1 MVVGFTGGF
10 EPAGFSSAESATRG
24 KARRAT
30 EVIGI
35 SHLRIVFTFKVSLAD
50 NHFSYKDSSV
60 SLHGNPQ
67 PRENPRPI
75 KRSTALQVRNT
86 TAVTVLAKPLSL
98 LLIQE
103 RNLQ

>member
-10 EPAGFSSAESATRG
+10 EPAGLSSAESATRG

-60 SLHGNPQ
+60 SPHGNPE
-67 PRENPRPI
+67 PRENPRTT
-75 KRSTALQVRNT
+75 KRSTALQGRNMA
-86 TAVTVLAKPLSL
+86 AVTVRAKLLTL

-103 RNLQ
+103 HDLQ